1 MRSVASGRSLLSGIA
16 LTALLLFAA
25 CGPSS
30 ASPPAPAHTLTL
42 TRYHVALHIAA
53 GWIVLDQ
60 HEDGSATTPLTL
72 TVERAHVSP
81 DHANSDFNFQ
91 VVLTNSPNLAPFL
104 AGLPKDPTYQTI
116 HLNGQV
122 AYVSPPQILATE
134 PPPMTPG
141 ATPGPPQTPIAGAPG
156 TLTHIDFVLVTPTYS
171 YMWYTEA
178 VAGDNA
184 DTDLDAMSQSIHV
197 LP

>member
-1 MRSVASGRSLLSGIA
+1 MRNVAGERSILSAIALVAFLLLS
-16 LTALLLFAA
+16 A
-25 CGPSS
+25 CGEAS

-42 TRYHVALHIAA
+42 TRYHVTLHIAA

-60 HEDGSATTPLTL
+60 HEDAAANTPLTL

-91 VVLTNSPNLAPFL
+91 VVRTNSPDLAPFL
-104 AGLPKDPTYQTI
+104 AGISKDPSYQTI

-122 AYVSPPQILATE
+122 AYVSPPQILQAE
-134 PPPMTPG
+134 PPPLTPG
-141 ATPGPPQTPIAGAPG
+141 ATPAPPQTPIAGAPG
-156 TLTHIDFVLVTPTYS
+156 TLTHIDFVLVTPTFS

-178 VAGDNA
+178 IAGDNA
-184 DTDLDAMSQSIHV
+184 DTDLDAMSQSIHI